1 MKILK
6 FIDKHIKMLAIF
18 IWIAGFLFIG
28 LYNLF
33 DWNLCT
39 LFPPCEWLTNYGFI
53 CPACGGC
60 RSLHSFI
67 TGDFINALKYN
78 ITFTATYIML
88 IIFWGIFTFKIFKK
102 QDYQKFTIKY
112 LTVFGIIFIV
122 LIILNTLLR
131 NILPYPH
138 LI

>member
-1 MKILK
+1 M
-6 FIDKHIKMLAIF
+6 
-18 IWIAGFLFIG
+18 
-28 LYNLF
+28 
-33 DWNLCT
+33 
-39 LFPPCEWLTNYGFI
+39 
-53 CPACGGC
+53 
-60 RSLHSFI
+60 HSFI